1 MRRILRSTNAPT
13 FDLSPISQGVETD
26 ELVFVVGMAV
36 DEKTGTRMREAVT
49 IEDET
54 RIALE
59 AIGTVLAE
67 AGCSL
72 EDVVK
77 TTVYL
82 AERAYYDEMN
92 RIYRQFWPEGHE
104 PVRCSLFVGI
114 GADCRVEIDAVA
126 AKPHNR
132 D

>member
-1 MRRILRSTNAPT
+1 MRRVLRTENAPT
-13 FDLSPISQGVETD
+13 FDRSPLSQGVETD
-26 ELVFVVGMAV
+26 QLVFVVGMAV
-36 DEKTGTRMREAVT
+36 DEASDTRIKEAVT
-49 IEDET
+49 VEDET

-59 AIGTVLAE
+59 AIRTVLGE

-77 TTVYL
+77 TTVYVSDPSH
-82 AERAYYDEMN
+82 YDAMN
-92 RIYRQFWPEGHE
+92 RVYREFWAEGQE

-126 AKPHNR
+126 VKPPTPG
-132 D
+132 